1 MHIKMET
8 DMHIYVLII
17 LSLLTLP
24 LAAHA
29 QEKMTTPPS
38 MQKEAATFS
47 EIDPAVTI
55 AEDYYCPMHTDQ
67 HGKKGDICPICKMH
81 LIPVPHD
88 LPDASTSTPEK
99 PAEVS
104 P

>member
-1 MHIKMET
+1 MR
-8 DMHIYVLII
+8 IYALTI
-17 LSLLTLP
+17 LSLLILP

-29 QEKMTTPPS
+29 EEKVTTPPS
-38 MQKEAATFS
+38 VQKEAATPA
-47 EIDPAVTI
+47 ETDPAATI

-81 LIPVPHD
+81 LVPVP
-88 LPDASTSTPEK
+88 PDTPEASTPVPEK
-99 PAEVS
+99 PTEVS